1 MHLQGALHLWGLCCV
16 RTRILPGQEG
26 FFAEL
31 RPVDQGPREQS
42 RLGDVLAATL
52 WHASEHSSKA
62 RAAAVRSL
70 SVAEAATSAGLPEAE
85 LLRLIETG
93 LLSALRVDEEWRIPD
108 WQFGEQGQLIAGI
121 SSIIRAFAG
130 STAALA
136 AWVEREHPDLGL
148 TPRAALLEGRVDEV
162 VYAANRGTNL

>member
-1 MHLQGALHLWGLCCV
+1 M
-16 RTRILPGQEG
+16 
-26 FFAEL
+26 
-31 RPVDQGPREQS
+31 
-42 RLGDVLAATL
+42 
-52 WHASEHSSKA
+52 
-62 RAAAVRSL
+62 RSL